1 MIRCWLVL
9 VVLVILTVL
18 VVLLVL
24 VGLVPHVFLEVFGSS
39 CVSGSSCRFCRSWSF
54 CPNVFTFGRYISCTY
69 LFIYLFSTLLL
80 IKL

>member
-39 CVSGSSCRFCRSWSF
+39 CVSGSSCRFCRSG
-54 CPNVFTFGRYISCTY
+54 VFAQMY
-69 LFIYLFSTLLL
+69 LLLVGIFHVLIYLSIYSLHYY
-80 IKL
+80 